1 MSSIFQG
8 TARKSGDSIVVT
20 IPKQIA
26 DGLNIIPGTQIKI
39 SVQKMGDQ
47 KEENK

>member
-39 SVQKMGDQ
+39 SVQKLGES
-47 KEENK
+47 EEK